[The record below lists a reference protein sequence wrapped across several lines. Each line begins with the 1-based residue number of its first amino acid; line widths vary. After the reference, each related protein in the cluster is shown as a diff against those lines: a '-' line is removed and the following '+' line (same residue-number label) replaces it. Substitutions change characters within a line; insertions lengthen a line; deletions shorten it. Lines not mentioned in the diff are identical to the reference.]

1 MKRNGFKKI
10 AALAAVA
17 IGICAL
23 TGCASGK
30 RFFKNMDSEWGNGLH
45 RTVDVYDVNGDK
57 IKEYSG
63 KFDITFDESTWRI
76 LFDDE
81 NGKRHII
88 FPGTSTVVIDEE

>member
-1 MKRNGFKKI
+1 MKKNNFLKI
-10 AALAAVA
+10 AALSIEI
-17 IGICAL
+17 IGTCTL
-23 TGCASGK
+23 TGCASCK
-30 RFFKNMDSEWGNGLH
+30 RFFKNMDSEWGDGLH

-63 KFDITFDESTWRI
+63 KFDITFDKNTRRI
-76 LFDDE
+76 IFDDE